1 MEHIE
6 VKVGQ
11 VWEDCDKRMKRRRIE
26 IVRLEDEFAQCYA
39 YTQGKGTRTVRIRL
53 NRFHPNATGYRLIK
67 DAK

>member
-11 VWEDCDKRMKRRRIE
+11 VWEDCDKRMIKRRLAVKQ
-26 IVRLEDEFAQCYA
+26 IVGDYA
-39 YTQGKGTRTVRIRL
+39 YCQTPYRKSYVRIRL
-53 NRFHPNATGYRLIK
+53 NRFHPNATGYRLIE